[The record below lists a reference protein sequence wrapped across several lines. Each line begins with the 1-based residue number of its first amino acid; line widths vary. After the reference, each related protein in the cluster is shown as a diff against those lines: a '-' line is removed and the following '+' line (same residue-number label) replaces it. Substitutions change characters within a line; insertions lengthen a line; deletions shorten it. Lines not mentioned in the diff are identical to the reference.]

1 MRLKPVVSAV
11 AIFLS
16 LLFSH
21 AVWATASVLATLT
34 LGQTTQ
40 GIAIDPN
47 LGLAFVSNNGSGT
60 VSVIDI
66 ANTKVAATIPVGA
79 SPRDLISNVAT
90 SRVYIVTDASPGA
103 VTVIDEK
110 TLAVSTVIPVGNG
123 PRQLAADFLIGELY
137 VTNRADNTLS
147 VINLAT
153 NQVTAVIP
161 VVAAPGGVSVNHT
174 LGKIHVISNTSN
186 AISIVDQATHA
197 VVRVA
202 VGTSPVG
209 VPVDERNGRVYV
221 RNVVD
226 DTVSVVDS
234 AAGTVIATLPVGFGT
249 NANGVTVAAVYH
261 RAYVPNSTDA
271 TVNVID
277 TDAVSAIQTIN
288 VGREPQDVVI
298 DRNGGDLYT
307 VNQFDDT
314 VSVVNIGTNAPITK
328 FGVGGSPWRAAVALD
343 LQRLLVLNQRGNQP
357 DTVSIASTQDT
368 LPDTAVATEF
378 YHAAFNH
385 YFHSAGE
392 VETTLLQDGIFGND
406 WNRTFEYWRVWTAAG
421 ANRYPVCRFF
431 SATFA
436 PKSSHFFTPYA
447 AECSSLQQG
456 NVWTYEGTVYYIGL
470 PDNTGSCAAGTAA
483 LYRVY
488 NNGMGGAPNH
498 RYTPDRA
505 VRDSMVT
512 QGWVAE
518 GSGPDVVFACT
529 PTLLNG

>member
-1 MRLKPVVSAV
+1 MHLKLVSCTLTV
-11 AIFLS
+11 
-16 LLFSH
+16 LLPLLCEH
-21 AVWATASVLATLT
+21 TAMAASTVLATLT
-34 LGQTTQ
+34 VGQTTQ

-60 VSVIDI
+60 VSVINI
-66 ANTKVAATIPVGA
+66 ANTNIVATIPVGS
-79 SPRDLISNVAT
+79 SPRDLISDSAT
-90 SRVYIVTDASPGA
+90 SRVYVVTDTSPGA
-103 VTVIDEK
+103 ITIIDEK
-110 TLAVSTVIPVGNG
+110 TLAVSGTIPVGND
-123 PRQLAADFLIGELY
+123 PRQAAADFLIGELY

-153 NQVTAVIP
+153 NTVTAVVP

-174 LGKIHVISNTSN
+174 LGKIHVVSNGVN

-197 VVRVA
+197 AVRVA
-202 VGTSPVG
+202 VGTMPVG
-209 VPVDERNGRVYV
+209 VGVDERSGHVYV
-221 RNVVD
+221 HNVVD

-234 AAGTVIATLPVGFGT
+234 ASGAVIATLPVGFGT
-249 NANGVTVAAVYH
+249 SANTVSVSAVYH
-261 RAYVPNSTDA
+261 RAYIANYTDN
-271 TVNVID
+271 TVNVINTD
-277 TDAVSAIQTIN
+277 TVAAIQTIN
-288 VGREPQDVVI
+288 VGREPQDVVV
-298 DRNGGDLYT
+298 DRNGGDLYA

-314 VSVVNIGTNAPITK
+314 VSVINAGTNVPITT

-343 LQRLLVLNQRGNQP
+343 LQRVLVLNQRGNQP

-385 YFHSAGE
+385 YFHSATE
-392 VETTLLQDGIFGND
+392 VETTLLQDGLFGDN

-421 ANRYPVCRFF
+421 PGRYPVCRFF
-431 SATFA
+431 SATFGQ
-436 PKSSHFFTPYA
+436 KSSHFFTPYA
-447 AECSSLQQG
+447 AECASLQQG
-456 NVWTYEGTVYYIGL
+456 NVWTYEGTVYYVGL
-470 PDNTGSCAAGTAA
+470 PDGAGSCSAGTAA

-505 VRDSMVT
+505 VRDHMVA
-512 QGWVAE
+512 QGWIAE
-518 GSGPDVVFACT
+518 GSGPDIVFACT

>member
-1 MRLKPVVSAV
+1 MRIVSIGSLAVVLLSVVSEV
-11 AIFLS
+11 AI
-16 LLFSH
+16 
-21 AVWATASVLATLT
+21 AASPVLATLT

-40 GIAIDPN
+40 GIALDPN
-47 LGLAFVSNNGSGT
+47 LGLAFVSNNASGT
-60 VSVIDI
+60 VSVVDI
-66 ANTKVAATIPVGA
+66 ANTKIMATIPVGM
-79 SPRDLISNVAT
+79 SPRELISNVAT
-90 SRVYIVTDASPGA
+90 SRVYLVTDTSPGA

-110 TLAVSTVIPVGNG
+110 ALAVSAVIQVGND

-174 LGKIHVISNTSN
+174 LGKIHVVSN
-186 AISIVDQATHA
+186 ATNKISIVDQATHA
-197 VVRVA
+197 VVPVT

-209 VPVDERNGRVYV
+209 VAVDERNGRVYV

-234 AAGTVIATLPVGFGT
+234 AKGTVTATLPVGFGT
-249 NANGVTVAAVYH
+249 NANGVTMAAVYH
-261 RAYVPNSTDA
+261 RAYVPNSTDD

-277 TDAVSAIQTIN
+277 TDAVAAIQTFN
-288 VGREPQDVVI
+288 VGMEPQEVVV

-307 VNQFDDT
+307 VNQFDNS
-314 VSVVNIGTNAPITK
+314 VSVINAGTNVPITK

-343 LQRLLVLNQRGNQP
+343 LQRVLILNQRGNQP

-368 LPDTAVATEF
+368 LPNTAIATEF
-378 YHAAFNH
+378 YYAAFNH
-385 YFHSAGE
+385 YFHSASE
-392 VETTLLQDGIFGND
+392 VETLLLQDGIFGNN
-406 WNRTFEYWRVWTAAG
+406 WNRTFQYWRVWTAAG
-421 ANRYPVCRFF
+421 PGRYPVCRFF

-447 AECSSLQQG
+447 AECTSLQQG

-470 PDNTGSCAAGTAA
+470 PDNTGSCAAGTAP

-498 RYTPDRA
+498 RYTPDRS
-505 VRDSMVT
+505 VRDQMVA